1 MRVRLRSQWAF
12 ILGGYILTC
21 IFVIAVSVYNN
32 NSVSAGLESVKRAH
46 FPAYTFI
53 VRLEGKIDLFSRTLN
68 EAVLTGDEE
77 LLAQAINSVSELNRM
92 FERSSEVVLSVHSN
106 KLSEFRARFNIYV
119 ERITKLARQLV
130 RADEL
135 ALSDSKIQ
143 DVARRVAEDRRLVEY
158 MLRELVTDFESI
170 LDDRVSSIQVEAEYN
185 IEHTIVS
192 ALLILVIFTAVAFM
206 NLKGVLSGLRQL
218 AFATKELTLGNH
230 KVVSDL
236 DDRRS
241 DEVGELAAAFKKMT
255 RDLHETTLSKDYVA
269 SVLDSIAETLLV
281 IDVSKNIEIA
291 NRSADLVLGYQ
302 ENELQGRHIYEII
315 DIGRYADI
323 LNELAAGAVAVL
335 DIPFRRKDGAQ
346 IEMSVS
352 ATYMKSGSEKQKDSL
367 IMIAQDVS
375 ERRQQER
382 ELIEA
387 KETAE
392 NLLHSKSEFLANMSH
407 ELRTPLNGV
416 LGMSQLLLST
426 HMDKEQSGYVKTITS
441 SGQHL
446 LALINDVL
454 DFSKIEAGRM
464 SLSQEPFHFR
474 QIVEDSVAMLAANQK
489 NINVELMVY
498 YDSDLSDHY
507 VGDAVRIRQIVV
519 NFVGNAMKFTDNG
532 YIVVSVKRLV
542 SSDPQAP
549 NVRIE
554 VADSGIGIAKDQLA
568 NIFEVFT
575 QADGSTTRK
584 HGGTGLGLAISK
596 LMAELMGGD
605 IGVDS
610 KLGSGSRFFIDLP
623 LLAHQPEHERII
635 KQPLH
640 QTNLIVLH
648 GSSRACSVYMQQLAD
663 WGAQVTAVRSTED
676 LDARLNFIDTEEPL
690 VLVIDALVHKK
701 QGKDLFNKFI
711 SAGCQVRKAIVLTEM
726 GHEREI
732 ERFDDCI
739 QVVSKPMF
747 RDIMVKA
754 ITGHSS
760 SSSAQRR
767 AVAAPTE
774 NKSFK
779 ILLVEDNKV
788 NQRVAAAMLKKLG
801 HDVDLAENGEEALR
815 NIQLQKYNAVF
826 MDCQMPVLDGWEAT
840 RQIRKL
846 GPEYEALPIIALT
859 ANALTGDRE
868 VCLEAGMSDY
878 LSKPVKKQELADVI
892 ERFCVDV
899 EA

>member
-1 MRVRLRSQWAF
+1 MRVRLRGQWAF
-12 ILGGYILTC
+12 ILGGYFLTC

-32 NSVSAGLESVKRAH
+32 NNVAAGLESVKRAH

-53 VRLEGKIDLFSRTLN
+53 VRLESKIDLFSSTLN

-77 LLAQAINSVSELNRM
+77 LFGQAMHSVSELNRL
-92 FERSSEVVLSVHSN
+92 FDRSSEVVLSIHAD
-106 KLSEFRARFNIYV
+106 KLSEFRERFNLYV

-135 ALSDSKIQ
+135 ALSDSEIQ

-170 LDDRVSSIQVEAEYN
+170 LDDRVSSIQSVAESN
-185 IEHTIVS
+185 IERTVIS
-192 ALLILVIFTAVAFM
+192 ALLVLVIFTIFAFI
-206 NLKGVLSGLRQL
+206 NLKSVLSGLRHL
-218 AFATKELTLGNH
+218 AFATKELTLGND
-230 KVVSDL
+230 KVVSEL

-255 RDLHETTLSKDYVA
+255 KDLHETTISKDYVA
-269 SVLDSIAETLLV
+269 NVIDSIAETLLV
-281 IDVSKNIEIA
+281 IDDDKNIETA

-302 ENELQGRHIYEII
+302 EDELQGRHIYEII
-315 DIGRYADI
+315 DISRYADI
-323 LNELAAGAVAVL
+323 LNELSVGKIAVL
-335 DIPFRRKDGAQ
+335 DVPFRRQDGTQ

-352 ATYMKSGSEKQKDSL
+352 ATYMESDSEKSKGNL

-375 ERRQQER
+375 EQRQQER
-382 ELIEA
+382 ELREA

-426 HMDKEQSGYVKTITS
+426 SMDKEQSGYVKTITS

-489 NINVELMVY
+489 NNNVELMVY
-498 YDSDLSDHY
+498 YDSDLSDRY
-507 VGDAVRIRQIVV
+507 IGDAVRLRQIVV
-519 NFVGNAMKFTDNG
+519 NFVGNAMKFTDSG

-542 SSDPQAP
+542 NNDPTAP

-584 HGGTGLGLAISK
+584 YGGTGLGLAISK
-596 LMAELMGGD
+596 RMAELMGGD

-610 KLGSGSRFFIDLP
+610 NLGSGSRFFIDVP
-623 LLAHQPEHERII
+623 MRAYQPEQEHII

-640 QTNLIVLH
+640 QMNVIVLH
-648 GSSRACSVYMQQLAD
+648 GSSKACSVYMQQLAD

-676 LDARLNFIDTEEPL
+676 LDERLTFIEKEEPL
-690 VLVIDALVHKK
+690 VLVIDAQVHKK

-711 SAGCQVRKAIVLTEM
+711 SAGCQISKAVVLTEM

-732 ERFDDCI
+732 ERFDECI

-754 ITGHSS
+754 ITGRSHG
-760 SSSAQRR
+760 SSAKRR
-767 AVAAPTE
+767 AITASTK

-801 HDVDLAENGEEALR
+801 HDVDLAENGEEALK

-859 ANALTGDRE
+859 ANALSGDRE
-868 VCLEAGMSDY
+868 VCIEAGMTDY
-878 LSKPVKKQELADVI
+878 LSKPVKKQELAEVI
-892 ERFCVDV
+892 ERFCVKV